1 MCISAAVIAGVSL
14 AASAIG
20 TVASIDNSNYQAGM
34 LELQMDEQKK
44 QLREQQKFEQLKAQE
59 AELARLED
67 YRGLREANLL
77 AIAGSGVGQN
87 LSFLGGVSEADEK
100 ALRMDLSNIRMG
112 QLGEQNRIANQI
124 RVNDIDVGMAKSNA
138 KSANLAAGIGFVR
151 DAAKAADFYSRNKTP
166 SKSTSSVYKP
176 VSDDG

>member
-1 MCISAAVIAGVSL
+1 MCVSAAIIAGVSL
-14 AASAIG
+14 AASAVG
-20 TVASIDNSNYQAGM
+20 TIATIDSNNYQAGM
-34 LELQMDEQKK
+34 LKLQMDEQKS

-100 ALRMDLSNIRMG
+100 ALRMDLSNIRLGM
-112 QLGEQNRIANQI
+112 LGEQNRIANQI
-124 RVNDIDVGMAKSNA
+124 RVNDIDVRMAKSNA
-138 KSANLAAGIGFVR
+138 KSANLAAGIGFVK
-151 DAAKAADFYSRNKTP
+151 DATKIAKFYGDNKT
-166 SKSTSSVYKP
+166 
-176 VSDDG
+176 